1 MRILGFGA
9 HPDDIEISMFGLM
22 SAYKKSGNTVFLAV
36 ATDGV
41 AGTYKGKSNIT
52 NLKEIRSKETT
63 EALKPISKPI
73 LLNLPDGSL
82 NYNCS
87 AFEKIHKTI
96 IDIEPD
102 VVVTHSPN
110 DYHSDHRALS
120 KYIIDSVNF
129 RAPVLFSDNLMCSN
143 FEPDYY
149 INITYFFK
157 KKIKAMESHISQ
169 NPEKFIEL
177 IKIMN
182 CFRAAQCN
190 YSKGSYAEA
199 YRLYK
204 TFPYNDISKM
214 LPNLMTAKPFY
225 KGIENALI

>member
-22 SAYKKSGNTVFLAV
+22 SAFKKNGNEVFLAV
-36 ATDGV
+36 ATDGL
-41 AGTYKGKSNIT
+41 AGTYKGKSDCT
-52 NLKEIRSKETT
+52 NLKEIRSKETIK
-63 EALKPISKPI
+63 ALKPITNPI
-73 LLNLPDGSL
+73 LLSLPDGSL
-82 NYNCS
+82 NYNNF
-87 AFEKIHKTI
+87 AYEKIYKTI

-102 VVVTHSPN
+102 IVVTHSEN

-120 KYIIDSVNF
+120 KYIVDAVNF

-149 INITYFFK
+149 IDITYFFK
-157 KKIKAMESHISQ
+157 KKIKAMEAHISQ
-169 NPEKFIEL
+169 NPEKFVEL

-182 CFRAAQCN
+182 SFRAAQYN

-225 KGIENALI
+225 KGIKNALI